1 MGLRAGW
8 GLEMEPEVEA
18 SSCSSGV
25 WGLLSHLAPGPLEP
39 TCSCLGPS
47 LRGVSK
53 CTAGNPDLQMG
64 RVAVITLAW
73 QDSPGHL
80 ALAGSQACV
89 RSLPAAP
96 GAGWHWACGLD
107 PQPLVLPP
115 LLQVLG
121 NWGQQGGALGRD

>member
-8 GLEMEPEVEA
+8 GLQMEPEVEA
-18 SSCSSGV
+18 SSRPSGV

-53 CTAGNPDLQMG
+53 CTVGNPDLQMG

-89 RSLPAAP
+89 RSLPVAP
-96 GAGWHWACGLD
+96 GAGWRWAHGSDL
-107 PQPLVLPP
+107 QPLVLPP
-115 LLQVLG
+115 PLQGLG
-121 NWGQQGGALGRD
+121 HRGQQGGALGRD

>member
-8 GLEMEPEVEA
+8 GLEMEPEVAA
-18 SSCSSGV
+18 SSCFSGV
-25 WGLLSHLAPGPLEP
+25 WGLLSHLALGPLELAS
-39 TCSCLGPS
+39 SCLGPS
-47 LRGVSK
+47 PRGVSK

-89 RSLPAAP
+89 RSLPTAP
-96 GAGWHWACGLD
+96 QADWCWARGSDL
-107 PQPLVLPP
+107 QPLALPP
-115 LLQVLG
+115 PLQVLG
-121 NWGQQGGALGRD
+121 HRGQQGGALGRD